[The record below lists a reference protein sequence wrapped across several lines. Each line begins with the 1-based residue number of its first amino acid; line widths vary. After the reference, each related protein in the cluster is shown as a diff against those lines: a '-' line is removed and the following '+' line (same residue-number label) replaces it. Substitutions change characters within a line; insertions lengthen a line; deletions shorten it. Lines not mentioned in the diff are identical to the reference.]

1 MIKFFADPLLRANLK
16 TLGYRGR
23 RCLFYVDQVEVAR
36 EVAHA
41 AAQHPEETLIALQ
54 ARAWARLI
62 YRNWHRPK
70 NAPIQPREVRVFGIA
85 VLVLLVLILFSARAH
100 AQVNTVQWQQ
110 GGTTIKVWGGG
121 LLRVNCSTNVTCAWD
136 AANFRINISAT
147 GGGGSGTVT
156 SVSTGNLSP
165 IFTASVATPTVTPAL
180 SFALSNAAAHSFLG
194 NCTGSVGTPGYCQ
207 PKSTDLADFS
217 ATAPTTSGKI
227 PIWDQPSQTYIPGD
241 PLVQGLVGDGS
252 TTAENPVAVG
262 GYDTAGTPALHR
274 NTLVNANPAGTEY
287 GLVTRN
293 MVQGQL
299 AQPVSA
305 SSLPL
310 PSNAAQETG
319 GNLATIAACHQS
331 TSRHPRSR
339 TLRNTSLASIDA
351 KTPALTNSAQ
361 PVLIVNTQ
369 VIAQPPQLTGQ
380 QLNNPLLFRSLR
392 CNNFAGRT
400 YVRDKG
406 ATNEATVIGNG
417 NAHRGRVRAADRR
430 HADGAAGQ
438 HYDSAT
444 VCASLDAASGSAT
457 LTPPSGQRST
467 SLPSRSTWAAPAR

>member
-227 PIWDQPSQTYIPGD
+227 PIFDQPSGTYIPGD

-293 MVQGQL
+293 IPGTA

-319 GNLATIAACHQS
+319 GNLATIAVKDFA
-331 TSRHPRSR
+331 TSAKQDTS
-339 TLRNTSLASIDA
+339 NTSLASIDA

-361 PVLIVNTQ
+361 PVTIVNTQ
-369 VIAQPPQLTGQ
+369 VIAATPQLTQQ
-380 QLNNPLLFRSLR
+380 QLNNPLLFKSAMKQF
-392 CNNFAGRT
+392 CRT
-400 YVRDKG
+400 
-406 ATNEATVIGNG
+406 NLCP
-417 NAHRGRVRAADRR
+417 
-430 HADGAAGQ
+430 Q
-438 HYDSAT
+438 
-444 VCASLDAASGSAT
+444 
-457 LTPPSGQRST
+457 
-467 SLPSRSTWAAPAR
+467 